1 MHRTEFLCTENHL
14 LPRLAIR
21 NPASRK
27 VQMLALK
34 PHVSMIHA
42 GRRISQNPTIPHC
55 LNGASLVCVLPP
67 WTGILCT
74 HFSYK
79 MLLLTIHSTY
89 PIYTKRVFPLK
100 WDHRKCIYNVQLFY
114 FCSHPSSQSAHLLK
128 LKVIFIVVK
137 ATPTTDKP
145 TRSFSTHTKKCAFIF
160 ISVANPARWL
170 ATVVEIS
177 DV

>member
-1 MHRTEFLCTENHL
+1 MHRTEFLCSENHL

-34 PHVSMIHA
+34 PLVSMIHA

-100 WDHRKCIYNVQLFY
+100 WDHRKCIYNVQLF
-114 FCSHPSSQSAHLLK
+114 FIFAPTLPVSLPTCSSSK
-128 LKVIFIVVK
+128 
-137 ATPTTDKP
+137 
-145 TRSFSTHTKKCAFIF
+145 SFS
-160 ISVANPARWL
+160 SW
-170 ATVVEIS
+170 
-177 DV
+177 